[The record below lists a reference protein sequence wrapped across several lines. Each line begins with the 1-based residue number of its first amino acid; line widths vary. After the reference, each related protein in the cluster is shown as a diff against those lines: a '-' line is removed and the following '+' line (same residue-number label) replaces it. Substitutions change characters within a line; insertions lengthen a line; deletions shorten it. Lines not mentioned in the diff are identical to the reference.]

1 MIASDENIYTIILE
15 QNIKS
20 NKTYDK
26 FLLDFRI
33 NKKRYRKHLDFSG
46 KSWDKKT
53 RISKARFE
61 LENLKENKLDPQTEL
76 DENIKLDTF
85 VEMHFAQMPDTTWTI
100 AKKRHYTNYLKNSLG
115 SKKVTTIKQM
125 HIKECIKAQQ
135 ELGLSIRTA
144 KTTIEIL
151 NPLFKEAIANRLI
164 TFNPCD
170 GIKLKL
176 PKTKK
181 TVLHASNELSTI
193 LKTISEI
200 FKNDPYYLSFYLLAI
215 SGKRKS
221 EILHLRWENI
231 NFDKDNFLIEDTKN
245 GEHQLHTLPYFVKT
259 ELLKFRETKGWVF
272 ESPLVPNKPL
282 NNVEKQTSKIK
293 EYLPNFT
300 LHRLRNVIVS
310 AMAEQGISATLMSAA
325 LGHNNTNTLS
335 KYLTLGYIQGSKQAA
350 ELIENIQKIDAI
362 EIEDDA

>member
-1 MIASDENIYTIILE
+1 MAIKKDEFTETIDTNL
-15 QNIKS
+15 KS
-20 NKTYDK
+20 NNEFTRFYINFKLNGKRTEKIMDYSDK
-26 FLLDFRI
+26 GWTKRDRI
-33 NKKRYRKHLDFSG
+33 RKA
-46 KSWDKKT
+46 K
-53 RISKARFE
+53 IE
-61 LENLKENKLDPQTEL
+61 LENLKENKLNPQTEL

-85 VEMHFAQMPDTTWTI
+85 IEMHFAQMPDTTWTI
-100 AKKRHYTNYLKNSLG
+100 AKKRHYANYLKNSLG

-135 ELGLSIRTA
+135 ELGLSTRTA

-350 ELIENIQKIDAI
+350 DLIENIQKIDAI
-362 EIEDDA
+362 EIEDDE

>member
-1 MIASDENIYTIILE
+1 MAIKKDEFTETVDTNL
-15 QNIKS
+15 KS
-20 NKTYDK
+20 NGDFTRFYINFKLNGKRTEKIIDYSDK
-26 FLLDFRI
+26 NWL
-33 NKKRYRKHLDFSG
+33 KRDRVRKA
-46 KSWDKKT
+46 K
-53 RISKARFE
+53 IE
-61 LENLKENKLDPQTEL
+61 LENLKENKINPQTEL

-85 VEMHFAQMPDTTWTI
+85 IEMHFNQLPDTNWKTT
-100 AKKRHYTNYLKNSLG
+100 KSKHYSNYLHKSLG
-115 SKKVTTIKQM
+115 SKKVTDIKQM

-135 ELGLSIRTA
+135 DLGLSARTA

-170 GIKLKL
+170 GVRVKL

-181 TVLHASNELSTI
+181 TVLHASNELSMILRTI
-193 LKTISEI
+193 NDI
-200 FKNDPYYLSFYLLAI
+200 FKDDPYYLSFYLLAL

-221 EILHLRWENI
+221 EILHLKWENI
-231 NFDKDNFLIEDTKN
+231 DFEKNSFLIEDTKN
-245 GEHQLHTLPYFVKT
+245 GEHQLHSLPYFVKV
-259 ELLKFRETKGWVF
+259 ELLKFHEKQGWVF
-272 ESPLVPNKPL
+272 ESPLVPNQPI

-293 EYLPNFT
+293 NRLPNFT

-335 KYLTLGYIQGSKQAA
+335 KYLTLGYIEGSKQAA
-350 ELIENIQKIDAI
+350 ELIENIHKVDLI
-362 EIEDDA
+362 E